1 MRSVGFD
8 SLVPSGGS
16 MTPTIHAP
24 SSSRPRLPRNT
35 DFFAFLCRLLTPPS
49 QHLCQRVG
57 LLLQVAGWSP
67 HPPSFCRPAP
77 LAAAG
82 AVAPSCEDS
91 ASEAPMIRDL
101 VPHDT
106 NAAAGQARRKRLI
119 LAAVGA
125 AVLVAVIAWA
135 MKPGGQSAGRPGG
148 RGPDAGRPIPVRAVA
163 ASTGS
168 VDITVDALGTVTAL
182 KTATIHSRVDG
193 PLLQVPFREGQPV
206 KAGDL
211 LAQIDPST
219 FQAALNQAEG
229 QLARDQAQLA
239 GARVDLDRYT
249 GLLAKDSIARQ
260 TVDAQR
266 FTVQQL
272 EGAARADKAAVE
284 TARLQLTFTRITAP
298 FAGRVGLRQVDPGN
312 MVHASDTNGLV
323 VLTQTH
329 PIYVVFAVPSAHLA
343 QLYPHWS
350 RGDALTVQALDRD
363 GKVLASGKLAA
374 VDNQIDTST
383 GTIRIK
389 AQFDNSNDALFPDQF
404 VTARLKMDTLSGA
417 TLVPG
422 ASVQR
427 GAPGTFVYVVN
438 ADNTVSLRK
447 LSLGPASGE
456 LVSVQE
462 GVQPGEKVVIDGLD
476 KLRDGARVALIADN
490 IRGATAPRAPPPPP
504 AQHPHRRRTAAATA
518 PVAPA
523 AP

>member
-1 MRSVGFD
+1 
-8 SLVPSGGS
+8 
-16 MTPTIHAP
+16 MTP
-24 SSSRPRLPRNT
+24 
-35 DFFAFLCRLLTPPS
+35 DF
-49 QHLCQRVG
+49 
-57 LLLQVAGWSP
+57 
-67 HPPSFCRPAP
+67 
-77 LAAAG
+77 
-82 AVAPSCEDS
+82 
-91 ASEAPMIRDL
+91 
-101 VPHDT
+101 VPHDS
-106 NAAAGQARRKRLI
+106 NAGAGQAREARRQRLI

-125 AVLVAVIAWA
+125 AVLVAVIGWA

-148 RGPDAGRPIPVRAVA
+148 RGADAGRPIPVRAVA

-193 PLLQVPFREGQPV
+193 PLLQVPFREGQRV

-229 QLARDQAQLA
+229 QLAKDEAQLA

-272 EGAARADKAAVE
+272 EGAVRSDKAAAE
-284 TARLQLTFTRITAP
+284 NARLQVTFTRVSAP

-312 MVHASDTNGLV
+312 MVHAADANGLV

-329 PIYVVFAVPSAHLA
+329 PIYVVFAVPSEHLA
-343 QLYPHWS
+343 QIYPHWS
-350 RGDALTVQALDRD
+350 RGDALPVQALDRD
-363 GKVLASGKLAA
+363 GKVVAQGTLAA

-383 GTIRIK
+383 GTIKLK
-389 AQFDNSNDALFPDQF
+389 AQFDNTDDALFPDQF
-404 VTARLKMDTLSGA
+404 VTARLKMHTVSGA
-417 TLVPG
+417 TLVPS

-438 ADNTVSLRK
+438 ADSTVSLRK
-447 LSLGPASGE
+447 LTLGPASGD
-456 LVSVQE
+456 LVSVQD
-462 GVQPGEKVVIDGLD
+462 GVKPGERVVIDGLD
-476 KLRDGARVALIADN
+476 KLRDGAQVALIADN
-490 IRGATAPRAPPPPP
+490 TRGAAAAPGAPTPTPE
-504 AQHPHRRRTAAATA
+504 AHPHRRRGGAMSA
-518 PVAPA
+518 PSG
-523 AP
+523 

>member
-1 MRSVGFD
+1 
-8 SLVPSGGS
+8 
-16 MTPTIHAP
+16 MTP
-24 SSSRPRLPRNT
+24 
-35 DFFAFLCRLLTPPS
+35 DF
-49 QHLCQRVG
+49 
-57 LLLQVAGWSP
+57 
-67 HPPSFCRPAP
+67 
-77 LAAAG
+77 
-82 AVAPSCEDS
+82 
-91 ASEAPMIRDL
+91 
-101 VPHDT
+101 VPHDSA
-106 NAAAGQARRKRLI
+106 AAAGQTREARRQRLI

-125 AVLVAVIAWA
+125 AVLLAMIAWA

-193 PLLQVPFREGQPV
+193 PLLQVPFREGQRV

-211 LAQIDPST
+211 LAQIDPGT

-229 QLARDQAQLA
+229 QLAKDEAQLA

-272 EGAARADKAAVE
+272 EGAVRSDKAAAE
-284 TARLQLTFTRITAP
+284 NARLQLTFTRVSAP

-312 MVHASDTNGLV
+312 MVHAADANGLV

-329 PIYVVFAVPSAHLA
+329 PIYVVFAVPSEHLA
-343 QLYPHWS
+343 QIYPNWS
-350 RGDALTVQALDRD
+350 RGDALPVEALDRD
-363 GKVLASGKLAA
+363 GKLAAQGKLAA

-383 GTIRIK
+383 GTIKLK
-389 AQFDNSNDALFPDQF
+389 AQFDNTDDALFPDQF
-404 VTARLKMDTLSGA
+404 VTARLKMHTVSGA
-417 TLVPG
+417 TLVPS

-447 LSLGPASGE
+447 LTLGPASGD
-456 LVSVQE
+456 LVSVQD
-462 GVQPGEKVVIDGLD
+462 GVKPGERVVIDGLD
-476 KLRDGARVALIADN
+476 KLRDGAQVALIADST
-490 IRGATAPRAPPPPP
+490 RGAAAPGTPTPTPEA
-504 AQHPHRRRTAAATA
+504 HPHRRRGGATGA
-518 PVAPA
+518 PTG
-523 AP
+523 

>member
-1 MRSVGFD
+1 
-8 SLVPSGGS
+8 
-16 MTPTIHAP
+16 MTPDP
-24 SSSRPRLPRNT
+24 
-35 DFFAFLCRLLTPPS
+35 
-49 QHLCQRVG
+49 
-57 LLLQVAGWSP
+57 
-67 HPPSFCRPAP
+67 
-77 LAAAG
+77 
-82 AVAPSCEDS
+82 
-91 ASEAPMIRDL
+91 

-106 NAAAGQARRKRLI
+106 TAPGQAREARRRRLI
-119 LAAVGA
+119 FA
-125 AVLVAVIAWA
+125 
-135 MKPGGQSAGRPGG
+135 
-148 RGPDAGRPIPVRAVA
+148 AVA
-163 ASTGS
+163 ATTGT
-168 VDITVDALGTVTAL
+168 VEVTVDALGTVTAL
-182 KTATIHSRVDG
+182 NTATVHSRVDG
-193 PLLQVPFREGQPV
+193 PLLKVPFHEGQLV

-219 FQAALNQAEG
+219 FQATLDQAEG
-229 QLARDQAQLA
+229 QLAKDQAQLA

-343 QLYPHWS
+343 QIYPHWS